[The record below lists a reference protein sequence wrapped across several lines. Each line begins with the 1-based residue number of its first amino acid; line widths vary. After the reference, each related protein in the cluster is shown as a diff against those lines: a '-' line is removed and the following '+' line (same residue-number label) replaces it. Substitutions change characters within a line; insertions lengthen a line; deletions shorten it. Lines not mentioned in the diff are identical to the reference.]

1 MIIFLKNNIKTGFSG
16 MYNKR
21 SISHH
26 SLQGWIALIIY
37 WTTFILVS
45 FIVFQKARLI
55 YPDYIIANLSIGIGG
70 GILVIYPF
78 TIIRDGWYKM
88 STNWV
93 GWLILASL
101 SYVLARI
108 IEI

>member
-1 MIIFLKNNIKTGFSG
+1 

-26 SLQGWIALIIY
+26 SLQGWISLIIY
-37 WTTFILVS
+37 WAAFILFS
-45 FIVFQKARLI
+45 FYVFQKARLI
-55 YPDYIIANLSIGIGG
+55 YPDYIIADLSIGVGG

-88 STNWV
+88 ITNWV
-93 GWLILASL
+93 GWLILAFI
-101 SYVLARI
+101 SYGLARTI
-108 IEI
+108 GF